1 MKCPPAPGSGPEL
14 KRRYGSRHALKMLT
28 FWDGE
33 STSCS
38 ISADPS
44 SVQDKS
50 VAAAAQQQLEAS
62 VTRCSRCVSV
72 ENQLI
77 ECVHNSFGS
86 VPAVNGDGDS
96 DNERICYRSPEAVA
110 GACEAATE
118 QEDEGARP
126 PCHWPPHWS
135 SPFPPSAPQRQKGTN
150 RSTLVIGRRGKKV
163 APTISAEHE
172 HETEAKVV
180 STTVNLLLAAAA
192 VAATPKDGSS
202 TNALFFKLHD
212 HCMNAM
218 DLHRLLVLAMA
229 RPLMLHDGAATGKKC
244 NLLWSAPG
252 AAAPPL
258 QQGET
263 GKRK

>member
-1 MKCPPAPGSGPEL
+1 MCRGQRYTSVFTGHRCIEL
-14 KRRYGSRHALKMLT
+14 R
-28 FWDGE
+28 DE
-33 STSCS
+33 
-38 ISADPS
+38 
-44 SVQDKS
+44 
-50 VAAAAQQQLEAS
+50 
-62 VTRCSRCVSV
+62 VT
-72 ENQLI
+72 
-77 ECVHNSFGS
+77 
-86 VPAVNGDGDS
+86 
-96 DNERICYRSPEAVA
+96 
-110 GACEAATE
+110 
-118 QEDEGARP
+118 
-126 PCHWPPHWS
+126 
-135 SPFPPSAPQRQKGTN
+135 
-150 RSTLVIGRRGKKV
+150 GRRIRGGRRHGG
-163 APTISAEHE
+163 S
-172 HETEAKVV
+172 
-180 STTVNLLLAAAA
+180 LLAAAA